1 MLKLASRNE
10 LGFLKHF
17 GITMCDSQMQGVN
30 ARVLNAPEVLYRNL
44 AKQTVR
50 NGQWQMANSM
60 SLFKSIELK
69 NWVVVWLANRDTRK
83 FKRMPIEQAKDRM
96 YEFIRKVFSSKG
108 LENAEPGWLDAE
120 RMDEN
125 QVFDAILQKF
135 QNPQLVVF
143 VISNDGQYENIKH
156 LAERDG
162 KYGFVTQCMKLE
174 KLGQFVDDD
183 FKLTN
188 YLTNILLKVN
198 AKLGGVNNKASYENI
213 TK

>member
-1 MLKLASRNE
+1 
-10 LGFLKHF
+10 
-17 GITMCDSQMQGVN
+17 MQGVN
-30 ARVLNAPEVLYRNL
+30 ARVLNAPEILYRNL
-44 AKQTVR
+44 AKQSVR

-60 SLFKSIELK
+60 SLFKSPELT

-83 FKRMPIEQAKDRM
+83 FKRMPIEQAKDRL
-96 YEFIRKVFSSKG
+96 YEFIRKVFFSKG

-125 QVFDAILQKF
+125 QVFDAILKKF

-143 VISNDGQYENIKH
+143 VINSDGQYENIKH
-156 LAERDG
+156 LAERDD

-198 AKLGGVNNKASYENI
+198 AKLGGVNNKASYDNI
-213 TK
+213 AK